1 MFWADIVI
9 NVLKMVSRFVFLS
22 LFFQDHMSVM
32 YSASIDKLR
41 SVLVAMQTTS
51 SKRADLEQRL
61 RGQLELRVQQLQ
73 QSTEE
78 REKNDAAGDGE
89 RVSQLEIAVTAL
101 KADVVKVLYTNNK
114 PAG

>member
-1 MFWADIVI
+1 
-9 NVLKMVSRFVFLS
+9 
-22 LFFQDHMSVM
+22 M

-78 REKNDAAGDGE
+78 RDKNDAAGE
-89 RVSQLEIAVTAL
+89 KKRVGQLEIAVTAL
-101 KADVVKVLYTNNK
+101 EADVVKVLYTSVKLVHIYFDLTVGAKMPGTSCRKTN
-114 PAG
+114 GS

>member
-1 MFWADIVI
+1 
-9 NVLKMVSRFVFLS
+9 
-22 LFFQDHMSVM
+22 M

-73 QSTEE
+73 QSTKE
-78 REKNDAAGDGE
+78 REKNDTTGE
-89 RVSQLEIAVTAL
+89 KQRVGQLEIAVATL
-101 KADVVKVLYTNNK
+101 EADVVKVLLLLFY
-114 PAG
+114 AC